1 MILLMVVLTV
11 MSIITLTII
20 MTPVSARNN
29 KANTLILIIAAT
41 VNEGALATNKG
52 KGKGIGS
59 KYYDL
64 TILIFTIEI

>member
-20 MTPVSARNN
+20 MTPVGARNN
-29 KANTLILIIAAT
+29 KANTLIFAAT